1 MSEEREQHLV
11 ELPDDAVAI
20 LERRKEIEPYLLDAT
35 QNYPEPYFML
45 EYKGVPFSTI
55 GGIQAL
61 SGQKKNGKTFLT
73 AQMMAAILGTDS
85 NRVSTYL
92 PGLKVPERTLQYLRD
107 KHGDQD
113 YKPVV
118 LFVDTEMEKLN
129 TAKVLRRVHWL
140 CGWQMDMAC
149 DRFHVMWLRSVT
161 DVKDDKGKVTERAYE
176 RRYHLIKQAIY
187 ILNPDAVFIDGI
199 RDLIGDFNDN
209 EASSALVLDLMA
221 LAQEK
226 QICIW
231 NTLHMNP
238 RMKNDDESKMRGHL
252 GTELG
257 NKITD
262 TLVCI
267 KHKEKGDVWF
277 TVKQD
282 DARGKDMEDWEF
294 IVTDAAGSLGIP
306 QMRHVATPEEQAD
319 ADVQRARIEADD
331 YFKLYPW
338 TSVGATWT
346 DIDKWLYSKGVTSNR
361 KRGDLISIAMEAGI
375 IYKSDKRKYHY
386 NGLNRQAPNDQE
398 EQMPFERS
406 DDDEAPY

>member
-1 MSEEREQHLV
+1 MSERDNQIRI
-11 ELPDDAVAI
+11 ELPDEAEAI

-45 EYKGVPFSTI
+45 EYKGTPFSTI

-61 SGQKKNGKTFLT
+61 SGQKKNGKTFLM
-73 AQMMAAILGTDS
+73 AQMMAAILGVDS
-85 NRVSTYL
+85 NRVATML
-92 PGLKVPERTLQYLRD
+92 PGLKVPERTLEHLGHLP
-107 KHGDQD
+107 K
-113 YKPVV
+113 V
-118 LFVDTEMEKLN
+118 LYVDTEMEKLN
-129 TAKVLRRVHWL
+129 SAKVLRRVHWL
-140 CGWQMDMAC
+140 CGWQMDMPC
-149 DRFHVMWLRSVT
+149 ERFNVLWLRSVK

-176 RRYHLIKQAIY
+176 KRYRIIKQAID
-187 ILNPDAVFIDGI
+187 ILKPDAVFIDGI

-209 EASSALVLDLMA
+209 AASSALVLDLMA
-221 LAQEK
+221 LAEEK
-226 QICIW
+226 HICIW

-267 KHKEKGDVWF
+267 KHKENGNVWF
-277 TVKQD
+277 TVRQD
-282 DARGKDMEDWEF
+282 DARDKDLDDWEF

-361 KRGDLISIAMEAGI
+361 KRGELISIAMEAGI

-406 DDDEAPY
+406 EDDEAPY

>member
-1 MSEEREQHLV
+1 MSEERDNNTILP
-11 ELPDDAVAI
+11 ELPSEADATR
-20 LERRKEIEPYLLDAT
+20 ERLREIEPYLLDAT
-35 QNYPEPYFML
+35 QNYPEPYFLL
-45 EYKGVPFSTI
+45 EYKGTPFSTI

-61 SGQKKNGKTFLT
+61 SGQKKNGKTFLM
-73 AQMMAAILGTDS
+73 AQMMAAILGVDS
-85 NRVSTYL
+85 NRVATML
-92 PGLKVPERTLQYLRD
+92 PGLKVPQRTLEHLGHLP
-107 KHGDQD
+107 K
-113 YKPVV
+113 V
-118 LFVDTEMEKLN
+118 LYVDTEMEKLN

-161 DVKDDKGKVTERAYE
+161 DVKDDKGKVTKRAYE
-176 RRYHLIKQAIY
+176 RRYDLIKKAID

-262 TLVCI
+262 TLVCV
-267 KHKEKGDVWF
+267 KHKENGNVWF
-277 TVKQD
+277 TVRQD
-282 DARGKDMEDWEF
+282 DARDKDLDDWEF

-306 QMRHVATPEEQAD
+306 QMRAVASNVDIAD
-319 ADVQRARIEADD
+319 AKVQQARIEADD

-338 TSVGATWT
+338 TSTGATYT
-346 DIDKWLYSKGVTSNR
+346 DLEKWLRTKGVTSNR
-361 KRGDLISIAMEAGI
+361 KIGDMFNIAMEAGI
-375 IYKSDKRKYHY
+375 IYKSDKKKYHY
-386 NGLNRQAPNDQE
+386 NGLDKQAPNDQP
-398 EQMPFERS
+398 EQMPFEGP
-406 DDDEAPY
+406 DNGDAPY